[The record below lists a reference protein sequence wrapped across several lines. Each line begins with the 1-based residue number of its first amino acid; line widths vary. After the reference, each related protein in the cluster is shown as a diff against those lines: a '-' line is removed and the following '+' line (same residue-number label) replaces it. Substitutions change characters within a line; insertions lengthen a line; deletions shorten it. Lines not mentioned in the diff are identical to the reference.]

1 MKTCPYCA
9 EEIKEEAI
17 KCKYCQSDLTLPE
30 NKKVQKTT
38 NTVVLSLL
46 KILGIVFLS
55 LFVINEIIF
64 QIEATESVRRAEEI
78 ESERT
83 TRGAPTGGAPA
94 SSAEE
99 ARKRWERIKK
109 MHNEYEYE

>member
-9 EEIKEEAI
+9 EQIKEEAV
-17 KCKYCQSDLTLPE
+17 KCKHCQSDLTLPE
-30 NKKVQKTT
+30 NKKVQKIT

-64 QIEATESVRRAEEI
+64 QIEAAESVKQAEEI
-78 ESERT
+78 ESE
-83 TRGAPTGGAPA
+83 
-94 SSAEE
+94 AEE

-109 MHNEYEYE
+109 MHNEYE